1 MIEFKTEF
9 RIEFIL
15 LGTDSRKVLEI
26 VHGYSLKEKMHLLI
40 NAYLT
45 YSGILFLPIAK
56 QVKKKQFT
64 NSL

>member
-9 RIEFIL
+9 KLEFIL

-40 NAYLT
+40 NAYLLIQE
-45 YSGILFLPIAK
+45 YFSYLLP
-56 QVKKKQFT
+56 
-64 NSL
+64 NR